1 VKPIPEARPLIDVH
15 CHFLPT
21 AYRQELEKAG
31 RAGMD
36 AFPLPQWSAEKHLE
50 DMEQMGVDIAI
61 LNLSS
66 PDINW
71 GDDQIA
77 RRLARDANE
86 VAAETVRTYPARF
99 GFFATLPLPDI
110 DASLAELEYAFD
122 VLHADGVRFY
132 SNSRGVY
139 LGDPRLE
146 PVFAE
151 LSRRKAVVTMH
162 PVKPLAGPEGLF
174 PSYKGHPWLDFMF
187 ESTRAL
193 ANLIANDVF
202 VRNPGIK
209 FICPHLGTLFPLLAG
224 RMQNTAKLL
233 IHYGVA
239 DQGFEVP
246 DVRGVLGDLYYDIA
260 GGFALP
266 VQVPALLSIGRVDHM
281 VFGSDYPFAPAAVGA
296 QVLDEFRH
304 LDLLTPEE
312 REGVLSVNAL
322 RLFPRLGD

>member
-1 VKPIPEARPLIDVH
+1 MSPDSKQTPIIDVH
-15 CHFLPT
+15 SHFLPA
-21 AYRQELEKAG
+21 AYLLAQEEAG

-36 AFPLPQWSAEKHLE
+36 AFPLPKWSAEQHLA
-50 DMEQMGVDIAI
+50 DMDQVGVDVAI
-61 LNLSS
+61 LSLSS

-71 GDDQIA
+71 GDDRIA

-86 VAAETVRTYPARF
+86 TAAEAVRAHPGRF
-99 GFFATLPLPDI
+99 GFYATLPLPDI

-132 SNSRGVY
+132 SNSHGVY

-146 PVFAE
+146 PVFGE
-151 LSRRKAVVTMH
+151 LSRREAVATMH
-162 PVKPLAGPEGLF
+162 PVKPLAGPDGLF
-174 PSYKGHPWLDFMF
+174 PSFKGHPWLDFMF

-193 ANLIANDVF
+193 ANLIANGTLE
-202 VRNPGIK
+202 RNPGVK

-239 DQGFEVP
+239 DPDFEVP
-246 DVRGVLGDLYYDIA
+246 DVPGVLKNLYYDIA

-266 VQVPALLSIGRVDHM
+266 VQVPALLSIGRADHM

-296 QVLDEFRH
+296 QVLEEFRH
-304 LDLLTPEE
+304 LELLAPEQST
-312 REGVLSVNAL
+312 GVLSGNAL
-322 RLFPRLGD
+322 RLFPRLRD